1 MQWHPNHEEKDSQI
15 KDKKEGNR
23 GKWKLWRS
31 FTDDPKRYR
40 GIKFAIKDQSEKL
53 EKLKKEN
60 GDLAIQK
67 QDALTCFQLTIYL
80 LDDIKM
86 EMARWKR
93 LLEYYYQDV
102 VNRD

>member
-31 FTDDPKRYR
+31 FTNDPKRY
-40 GIKFAIKDQSEKL
+40 GVLNSQLDQSEKL

-67 QDALTCFQLTIYL
+67 QDALTCFQLAIYL
-80 LDDIKM
+80 LDAIKM
-86 EMARWKR
+86 EMACWKR